1 MSLSSISADRCSMSQ
16 IHSETDRNNSN
27 PRDHKSFN
35 TQLFRQRTMRV
46 LIVDDENYNI
56 EALKIIL
63 KYHCNI
69 DSETICDKA
78 FDGKQALE
86 AVRANIEK
94 N

>member
-1 MSLSSISADRCSMSQ
+1 
-16 IHSETDRNNSN
+16 
-27 PRDHKSFN
+27 
-35 TQLFRQRTMRV
+35 MRV

-86 AVRANIEK
+86 AVRANIE
-94 N
+94 